1 MPASVFVQVVVVAA
15 VDFFV
20 LDLVVPCLF
29 VVLILVVRVKMKG
42 AGEPCLNLK

>member
-1 MPASVFVQVVVVAA
+1 MSASVFVQVVAA

-20 LDLVVPCLF
+20 VDPVVPCLF
-29 VVLILVVRVKMKG
+29 VVLIVAVRVKMIG

>member
-20 LDLVVPCLF
+20 VDLVVRCLF
-29 VVLILVVRVKMKG
+29 VVLTVAVRVKMIG